1 MPPSSPGGKQEQY
14 DPTPSTSI
22 CDSAAW
28 QAATLLTMIF
38 ALYLVLG
45 ETTRPAIHGAVFDDD
60 GSYPAPFGVF
70 RGAVLDGGSGKI
82 AVSAYSCDLGPDGCQ
97 HGSVRETGSS
107 RFKLDLISA
116 VNDATPD
123 ALLDAVDEAA
133 GADATLSIGL
143 TGGVRA
149 ALARADLTTRK
160 IDAFFDAVKKR
171 RPTGRL
177 AVLSGADEAAF
188 ELRAGSYVGVAL
200 GAGTVATISAGGAS
214 SQLAAGGRVASLATD
229 LLGVEGRAAVIGD
242 AEGLKQW
249 REALDAEL
257 RDKATPELLSA
268 IGAADVVLGLAMHA
282 SAAQLAGVGG
292 RRVGK
297 QEALA
302 ALDSLVDAAAADGAA
317 WRAVDA
323 PNPYGLDA
331 ALLRRA
337 TLFSAAR
344 TSRIVGALP
353 EASNFHFAR
362 AYDGLTCDWSLGL
375 FLDEARRAAASG
387 GS

>member
-1 MPPSSPGGKQEQY
+1 ME
-14 DPTPSTSI
+14 TS
-22 CDSAAW
+22 
-28 QAATLLTMIF
+28 
-38 ALYLVLG
+38 
-45 ETTRPAIHGAVFDDD
+45 
-60 GSYPAPFGVF
+60 
-70 RGAVLDGGSGKI
+70 RGD
-82 AVSAYSCDLGPDGCQ
+82 
-97 HGSVRETGSS
+97 
-107 RFKLDLISA
+107 
-116 VNDATPD
+116 
-123 ALLDAVDEAA
+123 AA
-133 GADATLSIGL
+133 GG
-143 TGGVRA
+143 
-149 ALARADLTTRK
+149 ARKFGRD
-160 IDAFFDAVKKR
+160 R
-171 RPTGRL
+171 RTSQ
-177 AVLSGADEAAF
+177 VLSGADEAAF

-200 GAGTVATISAGGAS
+200 GAGATPRAAVPGRDDVLTGSRRRRRNWVAGSSRRAGTVATISAGGAS

-229 LLGVEGRAAVIGD
+229 LLGVEGRAAVVGD

-317 WRAVDA
+317 GRAVDA